1 MISLYDTLA
10 GAVRPLELRQPGRVT
25 IYACGP
31 TVYDEPHLGHA
42 RGALT
47 YDILRRYLQW
57 RGLDVQHVANV
68 TDIDDKIIERA
79 NRESLT
85 EPELAA
91 RWDAVYVEAMEA
103 LGVLTPHQ
111 RPRATEWVDEMVEFV
126 EGLMAG
132 GKAYSTE
139 SGVYLR
145 VGQVPGYG
153 DLVHRSLDDLRS
165 GAGARVE
172 VDEAKEDPLDFALW
186 KAAKPGEPTWP
197 SPWGPG
203 RPGWHIECVTMS
215 LGLLG
220 DGFDLHGG
228 GDDLVFPH
236 HTNERAEAIAAGR
249 DFARHWVHNAMLNV
263 DGQKMAKS
271 VGNFRTVGELLGE
284 HPANARAFRLLVLQT
299 HYRKTMEVNAEVMAQ
314 ARSAAARLDAMA
326 RRAAAAGVKIEINGP
341 DLDLVG
347 IGIGTDRPGRD
358 PAGTGIDRP
367 DRDPAAA
374 AAFQTAM
381 DADLGTPEAL
391 AAVFETLR
399 RANAALDRGDGA
411 DAAALAATV
420 VELAGVLG
428 LRVGADDRAARPS
441 AGTGKAA
448 NEPATANEDAEIEA
462 LVAARQQAR
471 AARDFAE
478 ADRLRDELSAL
489 GVTVE
494 DTPSGPVWHRN

>member
-10 GAVRPLELRQPGRVT
+10 GEVRPLELRQPGRVT

-57 RGLDVQHVANV
+57 RGLDVHHVANV

-79 NRESLT
+79 NREGLT

-103 LGVLTPHQ
+103 LGVLAPHR

-126 EGLMAG
+126 KGLMAG
-132 GKAYSTE
+132 GKAYATP

-203 RPGWHIECVTMS
+203 RPGWHIECVAMS

-271 VGNFRTVGELLGE
+271 VGNFRTVGDLLDE

-326 RRAAAAGVKIEINGP
+326 RRAAAAGIAIDG
-341 DLDLVG
+341 LDRDPA
-347 IGIGTDRPGRD
+347 GIGTDGSGRD
-358 PAGTGIDRP
+358 PAEIGTDRT
-367 DRDPAAA
+367 DRDQAAV

-399 RANAALDRGDGA
+399 RANAALDRGDGT
-411 DAAALAATV
+411 DAADLASTV

-428 LRVGADDRAARPS
+428 LRVGADDRAARPG
-441 AGTGKAA
+441 AGETAA
-448 NEPATANEDAEIEA
+448 AAGEDAEIET

-478 ADRLRDELSAL
+478 ADRLRDELSAR

-494 DTPSGPVWHRN
+494 DTPAGPVWHRN